1 MEKKYKSFNF
11 KSLNYLL
18 SKSDIITIHIP
29 LDKKNYH
36 FIDEEKFMKMKD
48 GVIFINTSRGAVVD
62 EQALISNIKTRKI
75 LFAGLDVFENE
86 PKINTEFLSFNN
98 VILTNHIAGKTPE
111 SEKRILLEIFSKINK
126 FLI

>member
-1 MEKKYKSFNF
+1 
-11 KSLNYLL
+11 
-18 SKSDIITIHIP
+18 
-29 LDKKNYH
+29 
-36 FIDEEKFMKMKD
+36 MKMKD

-62 EQALISNIKTRKI
+62 ERALISNIKTRKI